1 MALPV
6 CGPVHLLNACFHS
19 FENSHRDE
27 MQTKKIKIE
36 GEISE
41 GDLTFLPVSET
52 TCRGEQIGQTAF
64 FFAAKIPVAI
74 VVLSPT
80 GKRAF
85 RISGEEI
92 SLDTLAAEVPDI
104 WESIS

>member
-1 MALPV
+1 M
-6 CGPVHLLNACFHS
+6 
-19 FENSHRDE
+19 
-27 MQTKKIKIE
+27 KIE
-36 GEISE
+36 GAVSE
-41 GDLTFLPVSET
+41 GAFIFLPVSRT
-52 TCRGEQIGQTAF
+52 TCRGERIGQTSF

-80 GKRAF
+80 EKRAF

-104 WESIS
+104 WEAIS

>member
-1 MALPV
+1 
-6 CGPVHLLNACFHS
+6 
-19 FENSHRDE
+19 
-27 MQTKKIKIE
+27 MQTEKMKIE
-36 GEISE
+36 GGISE
-41 GDLTFLPVSET
+41 GAFTFLPVSRT
-52 TCRGEQIGQTAF
+52 TCRGEQTGQGVF

-92 SLDTLAAEVPDI
+92 SLETLAEEVPDI
-104 WESIS
+104 WEAIS

>member
-1 MALPV
+1 
-6 CGPVHLLNACFHS
+6 
-19 FENSHRDE
+19 
-27 MQTKKIKIE
+27 MQTKRMKIE
-36 GEISE
+36 GAISE
-41 GDLTFLPVSET
+41 GAFIFLPVSKT
-52 TCRGEQIGQTAF
+52 TCRGEWIGQTAF

-74 VVLSPT
+74 AVISPS

-104 WESIS
+104 WEAISQYPQCRLTFQ

>member
-1 MALPV
+1 M
-6 CGPVHLLNACFHS
+6 
-19 FENSHRDE
+19 E
-27 MQTKKIKIE
+27 TKKTKIE
-36 GEISE
+36 GAISE
-41 GDLTFLPVSET
+41 GAFTFLPVSEA
-52 TCRGEQIGQTAF
+52 TCWGEQIGQTAF

-92 SLDTLAAEVPDI
+92 GLNTLAAGVPEI
-104 WESIS
+104 WEAISQYPNTG

>member
-1 MALPV
+1 
-6 CGPVHLLNACFHS
+6 
-19 FENSHRDE
+19 
-27 MQTKKIKIE
+27 MQTEKMKIE
-36 GEISE
+36 GAISE
-41 GDLTFLPVSET
+41 GAFIFLPVSKT
-52 TCRGEQIGQTAF
+52 TCRTEWIGQTAS

-104 WESIS
+104 WEAIS

>member
-1 MALPV
+1 M
-6 CGPVHLLNACFHS
+6 
-19 FENSHRDE
+19 ETE
-27 MQTKKIKIE
+27 KMKIE
-36 GEISE
+36 DAISE
-41 GDLTFLPVSET
+41 GAFILLPVSKT
-52 TCRGEQIGQTAF
+52 TCRGERIGQTAF

-80 GKRAF
+80 GEKAF

-104 WESIS
+104 WEAISQYPK

>member
-1 MALPV
+1 
-6 CGPVHLLNACFHS
+6 
-19 FENSHRDE
+19 
-27 MQTKKIKIE
+27 MQTKKMKIE
-36 GEISE
+36 GAISE
-41 GDLTFLPVSET
+41 GAFIFLPVSKT
-52 TCRGEQIGQTAF
+52 TCRGERIGQTAF

-80 GKRAF
+80 GKKAF

-104 WESIS
+104 REAIL